1 MWEPNK
7 IWGVPFVSVA
17 PVQIKINLSS
27 KPENNMGLGFDKT
40 SRRKRRRCMRTIDT
54 RYMPAVGGID
64 LEQALNYIKLT
75 DVSLDFIYDKYTS
88 GQMIYTA
95 GSRPVLE
102 GLAASL
108 LSGITGELEK
118 IEKLTKFVAE
128 KVQWAGYYNKAMGHK
143 LATNRNLTEENLIIS
158 GYGWC
163 NEQARLL
170 CALTQII
177 GIPSRLVFAAAR
189 KGGGHVVVEV
199 LTSGG
204 WLLVDQSFGY
214 LFIND
219 GKVVD
224 AYNVWHDKRNR
235 DYFKGIYKQLCAQL
249 TKELGKAILDDEF
262 SMSQLANPLAGFE
275 ILGYHNYF
283 IL

>member
-1 MWEPNK
+1 
-7 IWGVPFVSVA
+7 
-17 PVQIKINLSS
+17 
-27 KPENNMGLGFDKT
+27 
-40 SRRKRRRCMRTIDT
+40 MRTIDT

-64 LEQALNYIKLT
+64 LEHALNYISLA

-88 GQMIYTA
+88 GRLIYTA

-102 GLAASL
+102 GLAMNL
-108 LSGITGELEK
+108 IGGITGELEK
-118 IEKLTKFVAE
+118 IEKLTGFVAE
-128 KVQWAGYYNKAMGHK
+128 KVLWAGYYHKAMGHR
-143 LATNRNLTEENLIIS
+143 LAYNRNLSEEDLIAS

-177 GIPSRLVFAAAR
+177 GIPSRIVFAGAR

-199 LTSGG
+199 LTDKG

-214 LFIND
+214 PFINN
-219 GKVVD
+219 GEIAD
-224 AYNVWHDKRNR
+224 AYNVWHNKKNH
-235 DYFKGIYKQLCAQL
+235 DYFKGVYKKIYAKI

-262 SMSQLANPLAGFE
+262 SMSQMANPLDGFE

>member
-1 MWEPNK
+1 
-7 IWGVPFVSVA
+7 
-17 PVQIKINLSS
+17 
-27 KPENNMGLGFDKT
+27 
-40 SRRKRRRCMRTIDT
+40 
-54 RYMPAVGGID
+54 MPAVGGID
-64 LEQALNYIKLT
+64 LEQSLNYIALA

-88 GQMIYTA
+88 GRLIYTA

-108 LSGITGELEK
+108 LGGITGKLEK

-128 KVQWAGYYNKAMGHK
+128 KVPWAGYYHRAMGHR
-143 LATNRNLTEENLIIS
+143 LAYNRNLDEEDLIAS
-158 GYGWC
+158 GYAWC

-177 GIPSRLVFAAAR
+177 GIPSRIVFAGAR

-199 LTSGG
+199 LTAQG

-214 LFIND
+214 LFINND
-219 GKVVD
+219 KIAD
-224 AYNVWHDKRNR
+224 AYNVWHNKQNH
-235 DYFKGIYKQLCAQL
+235 DYFKGVYKQLCAKL
-249 TKELGKAILDDEF
+249 TKELGKTILKDEF
-262 SMSQLANPLAGFE
+262 SMSQMANPLDGFE